1 MDSTQLLANDDSYW
15 SVNDSTV
22 QWLAKD
28 DGYLLLTE
36 STGRKAKD
44 DSYVL
49 ADDR

>member
-22 QWLAKD
+22 QLLAKD

-36 STGRKAKD
+36 VQGERQRMI
-44 DSYVL
+44 VIGW
-49 ADDR
+49 